1 MKISQSL
8 MEPWFLKYQEA
19 PYNLAES
26 GVDNQNL
33 EELLNLTNIATADLL
48 KISLANND
56 THGSLKLRKTIASF
70 YDEIDYNRI
79 LVTHGTTEAIFMYF
93 HIRYKPKANVVV
105 FFPAFEV
112 LYQIPQYLS
121 YEVRFLKLTTEN
133 NFRPDL
139 EELSNLI
146 DDSTEVIVLN
156 TPHNPTGIIFSE
168 TEIQTIINLAEK
180 HNCEILADEHYRFI
194 NYDNTD
200 IIPSLINKSSKIVSL
215 GSTGKCFGCIGL
227 RMGWIIGSQE
237 LINACRDF
245 KDYTTHTVC
254 PINDFLIQSVL
265 QNWLKIVPKYKERIQ
280 QNLQQLRTFINQ
292 HRDLINWVEPQAGIV
307 AFPFFI
313 KKSINSQD
321 FAQKLVEKT
330 GVLVLPGEAFGMP
343 SHFRICLGV
352 EQKIFSEALNIFSEF
367 IAAKHWLQ
375 IS

>member
-8 MEPWFLKYQEA
+8 MEPWFLKYQGA

-26 GVDNQNL
+26 GVDSLNL

-56 THGSLKLRKTIASF
+56 THGSLNLRKTIASF
-70 YDEIDYNRI
+70 YEEIDPDKI

-112 LYQIPQYLS
+112 LYQIPQYLG
-121 YEVRFLKLTTEN
+121 YEVRFLQLAAEN
-133 NFRPDL
+133 SFRPDL
-139 EELSNLI
+139 EKLSNLI

-156 TPHNPTGIIFSE
+156 TPHNPTGIRFSE
-168 TEIQTIINLAEK
+168 TEIQTIIDLAEK
-180 HNCEILADEHYRFI
+180 HNCEILADEHYRFM

-200 IIPSLINKSSKIVSL
+200 IIPSLINRSSKIVSL

-227 RMGWIIGSQE
+227 RTGWIIGSQE
-237 LINACRDF
+237 LIDSCRDF
-245 KDYTTHTVC
+245 KDYTTHTIS

-265 QNWLKIVPKYKERIQ
+265 QNWLKIVPRYKERIQ

-313 KKSINSQD
+313 KQSINSQD
-321 FAQKLVEKT
+321 FAQQLVEKT
-330 GVLVLPGEAFGMP
+330 GVLVLPGEAFGIP
-343 SHFRICLGV
+343 GHFRICLGV
-352 EQKIFSEALNIFSEF
+352 EQKMFSEALNLFSKF
-367 IAAKHWLQ
+367 IADQ
-375 IS
+375 YC